1 MVKQK
6 LIGILIFLCMLVGLT
21 SYRSNV
27 EPVESSAGETTAAV
41 QAEITPARSE
51 TAIIE
56 GFGKGAEENL
66 QLALSNCV
74 GWGETAGSSLN
85 TVVAASALMGWANDY
100 SLKDSSDSAIDT
112 MLKTCYNNMNSEEQ
126 QNFRANWQSISDAA
140 DQILTNYEGIA
151 DTVTD
156 AGCEEAVDMIRTNE
170 HSASNWAGLKT
181 GFQKLLA

>member
-1 MVKQK
+1 MYKQK
-6 LIGILIFLCMLVGLT
+6 ILEILIFLCMIVGLT
-21 SYRSNV
+21 SCRSNV
-27 EPVESSAGETTAAV
+27 EPVDTTAAETAAV
-41 QAEITPARSE
+41 AQAETTPAISE

-66 QLALSNCV
+66 QLALSNCI

-85 TVVAASALMGWANDY
+85 TVTAASALMSWANDY

-112 MLKTCYNNMNSEEQ
+112 MLKTCYNNLNSEEQ

-140 DQILTNYEGIA
+140 DQILTNYEAVAGTIA
-151 DTVTD
+151 D
-156 AGCEEAVDMIRTNE
+156 AGCEESVEIIRTNE
-170 HSASNWAGLKT
+170 NTASNWAALKT